1 MTELQRDELANRVTR
16 MERRFDWL
24 DEHGTRAVNVLAVQV
39 AHLAKEFGELESSVN
54 AAVTRLDE
62 QRKIRWSSVLG
73 FIAIVLPMYGL
84 VITLMLSRG
93 LGI

>member
-1 MTELQRDELANRVTR
+1 MTESSRDDLTNRMTR
-16 MERRFDWL
+16 MEKRFDWL
-24 DEHGTRAVNVLAVQV
+24 DEHGTRAVNVLAIQV
-39 AHLAKEFGELESSVN
+39 AHLAKEFGELEASVN
-54 AAVTRLDE
+54 TAVTRLDD

-93 LGI
+93 LGV